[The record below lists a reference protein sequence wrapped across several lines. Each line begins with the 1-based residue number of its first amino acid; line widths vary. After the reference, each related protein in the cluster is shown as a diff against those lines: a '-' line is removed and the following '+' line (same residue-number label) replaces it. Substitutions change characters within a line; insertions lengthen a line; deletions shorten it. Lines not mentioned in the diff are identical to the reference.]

1 MQTALA
7 AESHRFPAQQVEII
21 DRSSV
26 LTFRFDGKDYTGY
39 RGDTIASA
47 LTAAGVQTLSRS
59 FKYHRPRGLLCCSD
73 DCPNCLIQVEDEPSV
88 RTCTRKITPGY
99 GSTAA
104 QNVLPSLKYDLL
116 SLIQLR
122 ARLMPVGFYC
132 KTFIRPKSM
141 WPLYERVLRMAT
153 GLGKVDPTTPPGE
166 YDKQY
171 LHTDVAVIGGGPSR
185 ISAALSA
192 AKQGVRVIVFD
203 SEPAL
208 GGHLRYQSNSAL
220 HELKES
226 ISKYENIEIFT
237 NTTVQGIYEDNWLS
251 ATRGNR
257 LFKIRSKSTILAT
270 GAYEIPLCL

>member
-1 MQTALA
+1 
-7 AESHRFPAQQVEII
+7 
-21 DRSSV
+21 
-26 LTFRFDGKDYTGY
+26 
-39 RGDTIASA
+39 
-47 LTAAGVQTLSRS
+47 
-59 FKYHRPRGLLCCSD
+59 
-73 DCPNCLIQVEDEPSV
+73 
-88 RTCTRKITPGY
+88 
-99 GSTAA
+99 
-104 QNVLPSLKYDLL
+104 
-116 SLIQLR
+116 
-122 ARLMPVGFYC
+122 
-132 KTFIRPKSM
+132 
-141 WPLYERVLRMAT
+141 MAT

-270 GAYEIPLCL
+270 GAYEIPLVFENNDLPGVMLGSAVQRLLHLYGVNPGNQILIVTTNEDGWRSSNSEN